1 MNRRTVILILVSW
14 LLWVACDKP
23 EPLPNSVGQYSAGV
37 FAINEGMFGNTS
49 GTITHFDREHNTTT
63 QRIFGQKN
71 QRDLGDVVQSLVF
84 EADKG
89 YIVVNNSNKIE
100 VVDAATFEEKAQIT
114 GLRLPR
120 YCLPISSTEAYVTE
134 WGVDGLTGSLARID
148 LVTNTVLERIPVEQG
163 PERLLLKNGLLYLTH
178 IGGFGTNNKVTVFD
192 VQQRQVV
199 RVITVADKP
208 SGIVE
213 DQQGMLWVACAGAV
227 NYLTYPNIDTANS
240 TESKLLAID
249 PVTNLIAQEI
259 NFGKG
264 NPIGNLIIN
273 SRSNEQLFYTKAGQV
288 WSYNIATAT
297 EEALFTGNYYG
308 LGYDPTTQY
317 LYAATSSGI
326 DPAEVQRF
334 RVDGTPVDTYTAGVF
349 ANGFVFK

>member
-1 MNRRTVILILVSW
+1 MG
-14 LLWVACDKP
+14 ACSP
-23 EPLPNSVGQYSAGV
+23 EPLPKPVGQYSEGV
-37 FAINEGMFGNTS
+37 FVINEGMFGNTS
-49 GTITHFDREHNTTT
+49 GTITHFDRGNKTTT
-63 QRIFGQKN
+63 QRVFWKKN

-84 EADKG
+84 EGDKG

-100 VVDAATFEEKAQIT
+100 VVEAATFEEKAQIT

-134 WGVDGLTGSLARID
+134 WGADGLTGSLARID
-148 LVTNTVLERIPVEQG
+148 LVTNTVLERIAVAQG
-163 PERLLLKNGLLYLTH
+163 PERLLLKDGFLYLTH
-178 IGGFGTNNKVTVFD
+178 VGGFGTNNKVTVFD
-192 VQQRQVV
+192 VQQRQVAQV
-199 RVITVADKP
+199 LTVADKP

-213 DQQGMLWVACAGAV
+213 DQQGILWVACAGAV

-240 TESKLLAID
+240 TESKLIAID
-249 PVTNLIAQEI
+249 PATNLIAQEI

-273 SRSNEQLFYTKAGQV
+273 SHSNDQLFYTKAGQV
-288 WSYNIATAT
+288 WSYKIATAT
-297 EEALFTGNYYG
+297 EEALFAGNYYG

-326 DPAEVQRF
+326 DPAQVQRF
-334 RVDGTPVDTYTAGVF
+334 RLDGTLVDAYTAGVF
-349 ANGFVFK
+349 ANDFVFK